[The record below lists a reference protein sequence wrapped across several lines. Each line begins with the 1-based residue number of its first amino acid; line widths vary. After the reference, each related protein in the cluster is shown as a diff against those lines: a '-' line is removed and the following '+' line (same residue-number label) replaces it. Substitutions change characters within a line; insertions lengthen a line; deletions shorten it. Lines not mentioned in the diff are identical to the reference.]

1 MAQQTAVAS
10 FPLGGW
16 LGGAWYGMFP
26 AVPST
31 LLLMSTTGGLMLAAT
46 TFAAV
51 AGVVSDPIQRKLGLH
66 RARLLRLIA
75 ALEAQMFDKSAA
87 GFTVHDHYVARLL
100 DLFDLV
106 GAALRL
112 TRP

>member
-1 MAQQTAVAS
+1 
-10 FPLGGW
+10 
-16 LGGAWYGMFP
+16 
-26 AVPST
+26 
-31 LLLMSTTGGLMLAAT
+31 MSTTGGLMLAAT
-46 TFAAV
+46 AFAAV
-51 AGVVSDPIQRKLGLH
+51 AGVVSDPIQRALGLH
-66 RARLLRLIA
+66 RARLTRMVN
-75 ALEAQMFDKSAA
+75 ALEAQTLDPAAA